1 MTFLILVPFLVSIIY
16 LLLERYRCNSK
27 VNEWLDNDNNENT
40 NCETVDVIDINSFEV
55 NFSKRITRFFGQI
68 IKVFQPN
75 ASFKLLFFLFLSLC
89 LAYFINDIFFRI
101 SYWKFA
107 ICIEPV
113 MFLIFYKKLK
123 QKRESIFRE
132 QFPDALNILTSAMSS
147 GQSIVQAF
155 EYVGEQLDNQVGN
168 EFEYM
173 AKRLLIGEN
182 PDDVLERS
190 SMRFPYV
197 EYFFFISAIRVNI
210 SRGGQLKDV
219 MSRINRLIFIS
230 RNIEKKK
237 NSLTSEARMS
247 AKIVGFLPLIFLVVL
262 YFANE
267 ENYNFVMYE
276 EAGRPIFYYVLI
288 SEFIGFLI
296 IWLILKDVD

>member
-1 MTFLILVPFLVSIIY
+1 MIFLIVIIFLAGITY
-16 LLLERYRCNSK
+16 LLIERSRYNKK
-27 VNEWLDNDNNENT
+27 VNEWLGEDSSENISY
-40 NCETVDVIDINSFEV
+40 EKIDVIDLRSFDL
-55 NFSKRITRFFGQI
+55 NFSTRVKRLFGQI

-75 ASFKLLFFLFLSLC
+75 ASFKLIIFFFLSLC
-89 LAYFINDIFFRI
+89 ITYFINDIFFRVA
-101 SYWKFA
+101 YWKFI
-107 ICIEPV
+107 ICVEPV
-113 MFLIFYKKLK
+113 MFFLFYKYLK
-123 QKRESIFRE
+123 QKKESVFRD

-190 SMRFPYV
+190 SIRFPYL

-210 SRGGQLKDV
+210 ARGGQLKEV

-230 RNIEKKK
+230 RNVDKKK

-247 AKIVGFLPLIFLVVL
+247 AKIIGFLPVIFLIVL

-267 ENYNFVMYE
+267 DNYNFVMYE
-276 EAGRPIFYYVLI
+276 DAGRPIFYYVLI

-296 IWLILKDVD
+296 IWFILKAVD